1 MPQDRTRHTKVR
13 SVRVPDDIWEA
24 AKAEAE
30 SREETVSD
38 VIVAALEKYTRRRR
52 HTHQESRD
60 SSPDTEEPR

>member
-30 SREETVSD
+30 AREETVSD

-52 HTHQESRD
+52 HTLKEPRPAP
-60 SSPDTEEPR
+60 PDTPTQE